1 MQKDSV
7 FTLKL
12 EPDLHAAFKQ
22 AAEATHRPASQV
34 VRELMRDFIE
44 QQKEKA
50 VYEAYLEK
58 KVSAARQSV
67 DAKSGKTHTAT
78 NSEFESRKQVLR
90 DTLVPKN

>member
-34 VRELMRDFIE
+34 VRDFIE

-50 VYEAYLEK
+50 GYEAYLER